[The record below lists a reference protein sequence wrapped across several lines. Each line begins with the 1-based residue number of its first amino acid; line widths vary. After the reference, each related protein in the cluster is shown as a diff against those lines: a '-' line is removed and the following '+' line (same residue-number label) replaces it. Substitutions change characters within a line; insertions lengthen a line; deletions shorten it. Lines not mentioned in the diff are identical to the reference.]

1 MVVGLPAP
9 CRGRNSDLKA
19 DGIRAADETDENNE
33 GAAFAPNH
41 P

>member
-1 MVVGLPAP
+1 MVVRLHPEGCTRPE
-9 CRGRNSDLKA
+9 A
-19 DGIRAADETDENNE
+19 DGIHAAHVTDENNE